1 MFIRKAKSISPL
13 IIVYKISYHD
23 MFVAYIAMYTLGEL
37 KLKSE
42 FLLNRAKT
50 ISTAHIKG
58 FFATLVYVITK
69 RSYFVLGMKDQMW
82 CELQIF
88 A

>member
-1 MFIRKAKSISPL
+1 MTCLLHKST
-13 IIVYKISYHD
+13 H
-23 MFVAYIAMYTLGEL
+23 MLGDLET
-37 KLKSE
+37 KSE
-42 FLLNRAKT
+42 FLLNRAET

-58 FFATLVYVITK
+58 FFATLVYIITK

>member
-1 MFIRKAKSISPL
+1 MHML
-13 IIVYKISYHD
+13 GDLKI
-23 MFVAYIAMYTLGEL
+23 
-37 KLKSE
+37 KSE
-42 FLLNRAKT
+42 FLVNRAKT

-58 FFATLVYVITK
+58 FFAALVYVITK
-69 RSYFVLGMKDQMW
+69 RSYFVLGMNDQMW

>member
-1 MFIRKAKSISPL
+1 
-13 IIVYKISYHD
+13 
-23 MFVAYIAMYTLGEL
+23 MFVAQTMHMLGDL
-37 KLKSE
+37 KIKSE
-42 FLLNRAKT
+42 FLVNRAKT

-58 FFATLVYVITK
+58 FFATFVYVITK